1 MDFLI
6 YAIKCIKN
14 IFVVSSVRDI
24 ILNLSKNI
32 FSRKARV
39 TAGKKCLY
47 GIRMNFKKGRI
58 RMK

>member
-6 YAIKCIKN
+6 CAIKCIKS
-14 IFVVSSVRDI
+14 IFAVSFVRDI

-39 TAGKKCLY
+39 TASKNY
-47 GIRMNFKKGRI
+47 THEF
-58 RMK
+58 